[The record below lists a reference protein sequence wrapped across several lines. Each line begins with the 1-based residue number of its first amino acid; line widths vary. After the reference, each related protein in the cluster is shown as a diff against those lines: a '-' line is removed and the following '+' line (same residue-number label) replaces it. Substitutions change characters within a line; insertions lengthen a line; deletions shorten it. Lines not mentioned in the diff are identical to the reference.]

1 MAAAALIILRKA
13 SRSSRIMTAGSGQG
27 QNQNYQVNQIDSNFF
42 LTTMVPPSSAVPP
55 PTTSTIGITVD
66 ESKML
71 TAQPPAMTTSTAT
84 TVVTEATT
92 TTSQS
97 TPLTDSP
104 TVTDQITPEIQDE
117 TTATVTQLI
126 IGSYSQTYYFHCVF
140 YISYNKYSCSFCKS
154 RSNLNHVLASTTSTS
169 TTGAINTPST
179 VQVTEHTAKTDT
191 LESSST
197 ESDIIVFP
205 DEDTTSDK
213 QVTFPPLIYQLMS
226 WVNYTVPGFVFP
238 SEIKIYLN
246 FPNST
251 FIVPAIIQANTDTQV
266 NETTVNQAPNNDSI
280 DNTSSKE
287 EVTENSNHKTTSST
301 DAPIR
306 DTRNDDESA
315 SGKKAPKRD
324 REAPTIQTPSNEA
337 PGKQVPEKEI
347 RISETTLSTTQ
358 ITPSTLA
365 LDKEADST
373 QTQSTELDTGIL
385 VVLTSS
391 IETTSTKTDPIVNIN
406 DFIND
411 FEENIDLSD
420 NTPNSD
426 FGQITDHQ
434 AVGQTSIHKIKCDE
448 YSNFPQN
455 SNKRITREKNNLPFQ
470 LFIVGGVQS
479 GEKEFP
485 HMAALGYGNGEEK
498 QWLCGGS
505 LISEKFILT
514 AAHCLSSKEL
524 GDVQVI
530 RLGTTTLQTETLE
543 SMDYRVLR
551 KIPHPLYATGQQ
563 YNDIAL
569 IELDGT
575 VKFTEY
581 ILPICL
587 DDGNGYSGI
596 KLIATGWGRLQAT
609 GSVSKELQKVD
620 LDYFPQDICQEKY
633 SKGDSGGPL
642 QEKIFGRNY
651 LVGITSFGIGCGT
664 PGIPGVYTKVSHYI
678 PWIES
683 VITFSEKQIKAANHC
698 KYLCN
703 LNIIDVHQMLILV
716 FYADIIYSSSAHLY
730 FYLKLW

>member
-1 MAAAALIILRKA
+1 
-13 SRSSRIMTAGSGQG
+13 MTAGSGQG

-117 TTATVTQLI
+117 TTATVTVRTTSTLAVDSSVPTLKPTTSTVSSTSVTTNTAAASASLDPTSI
-126 IGSYSQTYYFHCVF
+126 TS
-140 YISYNKYSCSFCKS
+140 
-154 RSNLNHVLASTTSTS
+154 LASTTSTS

-226 WVNYTVPGFVFP
+226 SQGAGFNYTVPGFVFP

-251 FIVPAIIQANTDTQV
+251 FIVPAIIQASTDTQV
-266 NETTVNQAPNNDSI
+266 NKTTANEAPNNESI

-287 EVTENSNHKTTSST
+287 EVTENSNNKTTSST

-306 DTRNDDESA
+306 DIRNDEESA
-315 SGKKAPKRD
+315 SGKKAPKRG

-337 PGKQVPEKEI
+337 PSKQVPEKEV

-391 IETTSTKTDPIVNIN
+391 IETTSTKTDSIVNIN
-406 DFIND
+406 DFIDD

-448 YSNFPQN
+448 YSNFLQN

-587 DDGNGYSGI
+587 DDGNGYTGI

-633 SKGDSGGPL
+633 SKVSKRDLPYGIDWQTQICAGSETEVKDSCQGDSGGPL

-683 VITFSEKQIKAANHC
+683 VVWPF
-698 KYLCN
+698 LG
-703 LNIIDVHQMLILV
+703 
-716 FYADIIYSSSAHLY
+716 
-730 FYLKLW
+730 